1 MPAFKSGRKRIII
14 DIDTQRHFFTN
25 EGMVR
30 VGNYQQT
37 LSNIQRILHWAV
49 QKNISIISTIQI
61 YPDHYGNL
69 YMTDSEGQKKVT
81 SALCSSRTSFPAN
94 DHTDLP
100 PQILAKH
107 DQVIFCKRCFDPFE
121 EPKIDRI
128 LSELQTDEFI
138 LIGAVTEGSIKATA
152 HGLLSRQKNVTIV
165 CDATGSYKKRAGE
178 IVFRQMLIRGAKLMS
193 TNELVAFQLTPDI
206 QNCQLFSFS
215 KLH

>member
-1 MPAFKSGRKRIII
+1 MIMPALESGRKRVII

-37 LSNIQRILHWAV
+37 LANIQKILHWAV

-61 YPDHYGNL
+61 YSGHNGNL
-69 YMTDSEGQKKVT
+69 CMIDPEGQKKVT
-81 SALCSSRTSFPAN
+81 PALCSSRTSFPAD

-100 PQILAKH
+100 PQILAEY

-121 EPKIDRI
+121 EPRIDRI
-128 LSELQTDEFI
+128 LSELQADEFI
-138 LIGAVTEGSIKATA
+138 LIGAVTEGSVRATA

-165 CDATGSYKKRAGE
+165 YDATGSYERKAGE
-178 IVFRQMLIRGAKLMS
+178 IVFRQMLVRGANLIS
-193 TNELVAFQLTPDI
+193 ANELAAFQLPADTR
-206 QNCQLFSFS
+206 NWQLIF
-215 KLH
+215 